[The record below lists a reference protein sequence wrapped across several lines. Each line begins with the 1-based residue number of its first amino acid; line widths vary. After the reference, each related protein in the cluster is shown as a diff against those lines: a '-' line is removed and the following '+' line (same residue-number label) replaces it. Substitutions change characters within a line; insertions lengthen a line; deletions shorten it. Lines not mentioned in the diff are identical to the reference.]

1 MKYTVRDNSRA
12 KLSMQSGNEHWISF
26 EYYGEKE
33 FELRRKE
40 LDNN

>member
-1 MKYTVRDNSRA
+1 MKYIVRDNPRA
-12 KLSMQSGNEHWISF
+12 DLSMQSGNEHWISS
-26 EYYGEKE
+26 ECYEEKE